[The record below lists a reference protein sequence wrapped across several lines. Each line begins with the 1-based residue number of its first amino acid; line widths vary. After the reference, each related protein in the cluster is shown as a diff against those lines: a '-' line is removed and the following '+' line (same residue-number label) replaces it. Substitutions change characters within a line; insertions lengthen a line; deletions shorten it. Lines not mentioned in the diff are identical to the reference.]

1 MKTVYDF
8 EALQIDGKPI
18 SLSNFKGRVLL
29 IVNTASACGFTPQF
43 AGLEVLHETYG
54 KKGLVVLCAN
64 LSQNRI
70 AELWEY
76 VGQAQADEPCLL

>member
-54 KKGLVVLCAN
+54 KKGLVVLGFPCN
-64 LSQNRI
+64 QFGSQDAGSN
-70 AELWEY
+70 
-76 VGQAQADEPCLL
+76 EPPFSALARSA